1 MIYSYSLVAAS
12 VLVQSILTEQNIVV
26 YLQLLAPTGPR
37 STRQYKPSFTD
48 RCNLKFHMNKRKV
61 NHTGKR
67 RFSFEF

>member
-12 VLVQSILTEQNIVV
+12 VLVQSILTEQIVV
-26 YLQLLAPTGPR
+26 HLQLLAPTGPR
-37 STRQYKPSFTD
+37 STRQYIPSFTE

>member
-12 VLVQSILTEQNIVV
+12 VLVQSILTEQIVV
-26 YLQLLAPTGPR
+26 YLQLLAPKGPR